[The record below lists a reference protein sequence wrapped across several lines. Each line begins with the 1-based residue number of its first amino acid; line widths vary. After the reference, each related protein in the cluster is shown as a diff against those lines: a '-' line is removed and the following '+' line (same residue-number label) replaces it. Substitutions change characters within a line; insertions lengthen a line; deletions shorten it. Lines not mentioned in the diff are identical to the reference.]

1 MIWTNAIAICQRNS
15 LWSPDSMGAQDS
27 ANSAKRPTKL
37 KCVHRCCLLFIA
49 HELYIWENIEQELLT
64 LLGIKE
70 KNVGNYF
77 L

>member
-1 MIWTNAIAICQRNS
+1 
-15 LWSPDSMGAQDS
+15 MGAQDS
-27 ANSAKRPTKL
+27 ANSAKLPTKL